1 MLKSA
6 RALVTLLV
14 LAGLAGSAV
23 PLCRCL
29 STPAAAPGTA
39 EGHECCAPQTTA
51 ALRAAACCP
60 VAPAALASTATA
72 PPEPPSAL
80 AGALP
85 VAGLQPVA
93 SVVRAAAFVAPS
105 PPAPARSSS
114 ILRV

>member
-6 RALVTLLV
+6 RTLVTLLV
-14 LAGLAGSAV
+14 LAGLAGNAV
-23 PLCRCL
+23 PLCRCP

-60 VAPAALASTATA
+60 IAPAALASGATPAA
-72 PPEPPSAL
+72 PPAVSAGPVPPSVLCPA
-80 AGALP
+80 
-85 VAGLQPVA
+85 A
-93 SVVRAAAFVAPS
+93 SADRTAAPSTPS
-105 PPAPARSSS
+105 PPAPARSAS

>member
-29 STPAAAPGTA
+29 PEPAAPGTA

-60 VAPAALASTATA
+60 VAPAALASAATPEA
-72 PPEPPSAL
+72 PPALSA
-80 AGALP
+80 GP
-85 VAGLQPVA
+85 VPLGVLCPDA
-93 SVVRAAAFVAPS
+93 SADRTAASSTPS